1 MPPQISEIFTSPPSS
16 ADHLRY
22 YSAFHYDYEFDDF
35 DHVEDCDDLKQ
46 GGGEERQISSDLGC
60 SSAISL
66 FTPRFFLY
74 YHNRVL
80 SSTPSS
86 SSLSLSSSCVH
97 KSSPAL
103 LLQRLELVRLP
114 AVCLQVLLTIVHYQN
129 HFAQESRKSQKG
141 KRSEV
146 KAKLKEK
153 LRLHAKATLE
163 VKKGKKVLSRVA
175 SKEVEVGTSNL
186 SAFLTYKSS
195 LRSKFFL
202 DFNLKQ
208 KHHVVGINGSL
219 LYTLRTC
226 KCGNQF
232 CERTSNENLAN
243 RCQQP

>member
-1 MPPQISEIFTSPPSS
+1 MPPQISEIFTLPPSS

-80 SSTPSS
+80 SSTPSPP
-86 SSLSLSSSCVH
+86 SLSSSSSCVH

-114 AVCLQVLLTIVHYQN
+114 AVCLQVFNIDHRSPWPLDHYQN
-129 HFAQESRKSQKG
+129 HFAQESRTSQKG
-141 KRSEV
+141 KRSKV

-153 LRLHAKATLE
+153 LRLQAKATLE

-195 LRSKFFL
+195 LRSKFF
-202 DFNLKQ
+202 
-208 KHHVVGINGSL
+208 
-219 LYTLRTC
+219 
-226 KCGNQF
+226 
-232 CERTSNENLAN
+232 
-243 RCQQP
+243 